1 MQASVIDYGNDNKH
15 IAKESHEVDEEK
27 DNEENS
33 LEFRFLSEAQDHEFS
48 YNAVIHLAFVIKWQT
63 VQNKQLRI
71 KGVWVLLL
79 EDCVCMCEFSDL
91 ITISTILLM
100 NAIF

>member
-33 LEFRFLSEAQDHEFS
+33 LEFRFLSEA
-48 YNAVIHLAFVIKWQT
+48 
-63 VQNKQLRI
+63 
-71 KGVWVLLL
+71 
-79 EDCVCMCEFSDL
+79 
-91 ITISTILLM
+91 
-100 NAIF
+100 

>member
-1 MQASVIDYGNDNKH
+1 MQASVIDYGNDNEH
-15 IAKESHEVDEEK
+15 IAKESHKVDEEK

-63 VQNKQLRI
+63 VQRVNNCELKVSGCCYQKI
-71 KGVWVLLL
+71 V
-79 EDCVCMCEFSDL
+79 CVCVNL
-91 ITISTILLM
+91 VI
-100 NAIF
+100 